1 MCSATSQAD
10 SPFRSAGL
18 SWRAGTGTTKSRDY
32 AGSTLKIAAAGVLM
46 ARLRTIFPDREFIM
60 RSQGQVRFIKLST
73 KVQALAVAGVIVML
87 CIWLATMVS
96 LTLTQWSQTRERVA
110 LVEREAQVAHAQ
122 SRVAAYRKDMHAVA
136 SDLARRQAF
145 IQSMVEAHLDDL
157 PEADASEGGSEEAR
171 TSEKI
176 SAAVPEA
183 TTLAQIEAD
192 QLAFVDRLTRYAD
205 RRSSRVSDSIR
216 RLGLNPGTIL
226 ASARRGAEG
235 GPLLRLA
242 TASNGTL
249 DPRFKRL
256 GTSLARMDALVTGLA
271 SVPQVQPAHV
281 AYVSSSYGYRADP
294 FNGSAA
300 FHAGLDFPGPMG
312 SPIYAAANGTVSF
325 VGQKQGYGNCIE
337 ISHGNGLMT
346 RYAHLSG
353 FGARVGQKVD
363 AGARIAAMGS
373 TGRSTGPH
381 LHFEVRINDRAVNP
395 RTFLDAAARHAH
407 D

>member
-1 MCSATSQAD
+1 
-10 SPFRSAGL
+10 
-18 SWRAGTGTTKSRDY
+18 
-32 AGSTLKIAAAGVLM
+32 M

-73 KVQALAVAGVIVML
+73 KVQALGAATVVIVL
-87 CIWLATMVS
+87 CAWLATMVG
-96 LTLTQWSQTRERVA
+96 LTLTQWSQGRERQA
-110 LVEREAQVAHAQ
+110 LAAREAQVASAQ
-122 SRVAAYRKDMHAVA
+122 GRVAADRKDMQALA
-136 SDLARRQAF
+136 TDLARRQAF

-157 PEADASEGGSEEAR
+157 PPAEDAQDTAAPH
-171 TSEKI
+171 KI
-176 SAAVPEA
+176 SAAPEA
-183 TTLAQIEAD
+183 ATLARIEAE

-205 RRSSRVSDSIR
+205 RRASRVSESIR
-216 RLGLNPGTIL
+216 QLGLNPGTIL
-226 ASARRGAEG
+226 ASARNGAEG

-242 TASNGTL
+242 TARDGTL

-281 AYVSSSYGYRADP
+281 AYVSSSFGYRADP

-337 ISHGNGLMT
+337 ISHGAGLMT

-353 FGARVGQKVD
+353 FGTRVGQKVE

-395 RTFLDAAARHAH
+395 RTFLDAAARTAH

>member
-1 MCSATSQAD
+1 M
-10 SPFRSAGL
+10 L
-18 SWRAGTGTTKSRDY
+18 
-32 AGSTLKIAAAGVLM
+32 I

-73 KVQALAVAGVIVML
+73 KLQALAALGVVVLL
-87 CIWLATMVS
+87 CAWLATMVS
-96 LTLTQWSQTRERVA
+96 LTLAQWSQTREREA
-110 LVEREAQVAHAQ
+110 LVEREAQVASAQ
-122 SRVAAYRKDMHAVA
+122 SRVAAYRKDIDAVA
-136 SDLARRQAF
+136 HDLARRQDF
-145 IQSMVEAHLDDL
+145 IQRMVEAHLGDL
-157 PEADASEGGSEEAR
+157 PEDAAGPGEAVDAVDKVSAAFPEAR
-171 TSEKI
+171 T
-176 SAAVPEA
+176 
-183 TTLAQIEAD
+183 LARLEAD

-205 RRSSRVSDSIR
+205 RRASTASDSIR
-216 RLGLNPGTIL
+216 QLGLNPGAIL
-226 ASARRGAEG
+226 ASARSGAEG

-242 TASNGTL
+242 TGRDGTL

-256 GTSLARMDALVTGLA
+256 GVSLARMDALVTGLA

-294 FNGSAA
+294 FNGGAA

-312 SPIYAAANGTVSF
+312 SPIYAAANGTVSY

-353 FGARVGQKVD
+353 FSARVGEKVD

-395 RTFLDAAARHAH
+395 RPFLDAAARHAQP
-407 D
+407 